1 MKETRPT
8 RDTIKT
14 PEQAAQMMRS
24 SSLLIIV
31 DTQRKSSLLSAE
43 LLEKAGKAV
52 VIDHHRRAVDSIQN
66 PTLNYLEAGSSSA
79 CEMVTEVIQYFDDG
93 LKPTTFECGA
103 LLAGDHYGYK
113 HFSFNTGARTF
124 EAARLFKARTARTT
138 PP

>member
-1 MKETRPT
+1 MRCAKSISCPAYFVLDESNASIDGAIEAMKENKAY

-52 VIDHHRRAVDSIQN
+52 VIDHHRRAVDSI
-66 PTLNYLEAGSSSA
+66 
-79 CEMVTEVIQYFDDG
+79 
-93 LKPTTFECGA
+93 
-103 LLAGDHYGYK
+103 
-113 HFSFNTGARTF
+113 
-124 EAARLFKARTARTT
+124 
-138 PP
+138 